1 MKKTTFGKLTALT
14 LIVSGLASFTTGSGR
29 TVLAQSWG
37 INSNSSTES
46 PILNPQSLNPQS
58 PTSPSS
64 TREPAPLIA
73 DITEYQQYGQI
84 IERTK
89 SMLRDPEAQRLAA
102 ERNLQIMDI
111 TWEDTGRY
119 DNSSVGPNIS
129 DMTIQVEH
137 RDPRSGEASLHLMPV
152 IRYPNFSDLTA
163 DVPMQRLSVLTGNE
177 KGEDTAPTLLA
188 DVLEDLR
195 TYLSEPDSWTGDK
208 SSLLAERDSHV
219 LVSAQAAFL
228 PIPESGEATFNP
240 VLFNYQSYPG
250 DPAVLTI
257 LATREGTS
265 TTIIDNQRDGF
276 DAGRTWGQR
285 LFFNQN
291 GERASLTGKRIS
303 DFRAEQSE
311 GNGSV
316 ELPPVEVSA
325 EEGLNMVML
334 IQVPLK
340 QKEPFGN
347 FGAASDMALESAAM
361 PAPVARQSNVEA
373 AVIGHGEVEGP
384 FTEIDSLDIERD
396 PNFPIRATIQFY
408 KATDNGIVSAADL
421 AEIDEQI
428 KRIYDDADY
437 VGSLVT
443 DGRTRRP
450 TEYNGNHQEPEDWWE
465 EFWKHSENRQGLGRD
480 AARDLLRRLRGQD
493 N

>member
-1 MKKTTFGKLTALT
+1 MKKVAFLALPLLLGTA
-14 LIVSGLASFTTGSGR
+14 VGLNR

-37 INSNSSTES
+37 IN
-46 PILNPQSLNPQS
+46 
-58 PTSPSS
+58 PTPPVPVEPAAPSEATPDMTTPSPSD
-64 TREPAPLIA
+64 RAAAPIVA
-73 DITEYQQYGQI
+73 DLSAYQEYGQV

-102 ERNLQIMDI
+102 EKDLQIMDV

-119 DNSSVGPNIS
+119 DNSAVGPNIS

-137 RDPRSGEASLHLMPV
+137 RDPRTGEAALHLMPV

-177 KGEDTAPTLLA
+177 KGETTEPTLLA

-195 TYLSEPDSWTGDK
+195 TYLSEPDSWAGRK
-208 SSLLAERDSHV
+208 NSLLAERDSHV

-228 PIPESGEATFNP
+228 PIPQSGEATFNP

-265 TTIIDNQRDGF
+265 TTVIDNQRDGF

-291 GERASLTGKRIS
+291 GDRASLTGKRIS
-303 DFRAEQSE
+303 DFRAEQAE
-311 GNGSV
+311 GNGDPV
-316 ELPPVEVSA
+316 ELPPVEVSE

-340 QKEPFGN
+340 QKNAFGD
-347 FGAASDMALESAAM
+347 FEGAADLSVMAEAM
-361 PAPVARQSNVEA
+361 PAPTAAAQRSSNVEA

-384 FTEIDSLDIERD
+384 FTEIDNLDIERD
-396 PNFPIRATIQFY
+396 PDFPIRVTVQFY
-408 KATDNGIVSAADL
+408 KATDNGVVSAEDL

-450 TEYNGNHQEPEDWWE
+450 TEYTGNHQEPEDWWE
-465 EFWKHSENRQGLGRD
+465 EFWKHSENRQGLGREE
-480 AARDLLRRLRGQD
+480 ARNLLRRLRGLD
-493 N
+493 

>member
-1 MKKTTFGKLTALT
+1 MKKVTFAKLLCVPLLLGGLT
-14 LIVSGLASFTTGSGR
+14 GVVGLKQD
-29 TVLAQSWG
+29 VLAQSWG
-37 INSNSSTES
+37 IGGSEMSPPSETDTTPTAISNPE
-46 PILNPQSLNPQS
+46 
-58 PTSPSS
+58 
-64 TREPAPLIA
+64 REVAPLVA
-73 DITEYQQYGQI
+73 DISEYRAYGEV

-89 SMLRDPEAQRLAA
+89 SMIRDAEAQRLAA
-102 ERNLQIMDI
+102 AHDLQVMDI

-137 RDPRSGEASLHLMPV
+137 RDPRSGEAQLHLMPV

-177 KGEDTAPTLLA
+177 KGEDVAPVLLA

-195 TYLSEPDSWTGDK
+195 SYLSEPDSWAGRK
-208 SSLLAERDSHV
+208 NSLLAERDSHV

-250 DPAVLTI
+250 DPAVLTM

-265 TTIIDNQRDGF
+265 ITVIDNQRDGF

-285 LFFNQN
+285 LFFNKN
-291 GERASLTGKRIS
+291 GDRASLTGKRIS
-303 DFRAEQSE
+303 DFRAEQTGTGE
-311 GNGSV
+311 GTV
-316 ELPPVEVSA
+316 ELPPVEVSE

-340 QKEPFGN
+340 QKDPFSNN
-347 FGAASDMALESAAM
+347 FAVGADLSVMADSAPTAPMALQRA
-361 PAPVARQSNVEA
+361 QSNVEA

-384 FTEIDSLDIERD
+384 FTEIDNLEIERD
-396 PNFPIRATIQFY
+396 PNFPIRVTVQFY
-408 KATDNGIVSAADL
+408 KATDNGIVSEADL

-428 KRIYDDADY
+428 KKIYDDADY

-443 DGRTRRP
+443 EGRTDRP
-450 TEYNGNHQEPEDWWE
+450 TEYTGNHQEPEDWWE
-465 EFWKHSENRQGLGRD
+465 TFWEHSENRQGLGRE
-480 AARDLLRRLRGQD
+480 AARNLLRRLRGLE
-493 N
+493 